1 MSFSTIAPIYDRFN
15 DLDVYEQWL
24 DFTLSSL
31 DQAPSKV
38 LDVACGTGWFT
49 QLLEPFCQSITAFDI
64 DEGMLKIAS
73 KEQLPTSTITYQQAD
88 MLNLAAFDEDFDLVT
103 CYADSLCFLEKQAD
117 VAVALKEIYQRLAKG
132 GTFLFDVWTPYQ
144 VSKAFDGFSYFDSDE
159 TAAIMWDSESEV
171 DKLEVSHY
179 LTVFD
184 KETGQTGKDLYH
196 RHDVILTERTYPLEA
211 YQRLLKAAGFNLKK
225 VEVLVDFGAK
235 YYDATKHSKADRWFF
250 RCVK

>member
-49 QLLEPFCQSITAFDI
+49 QLLEPFCQSITAIDI

-73 KEQLPTSTITYQQAD
+73 KEQLPTSSIMYQQAD
-88 MLNLAAFDEDFDLVT
+88 MLNLASFDEDFDLVT
-103 CYADSLCFLEKQAD
+103 CYADSLCFLQDQAD
-117 VAVALKEIYQRLAKG
+117 VAAALKEMYQRLTKS
-132 GTFLFDVWTPYQ
+132 GTLLFDVWTPYQ
-144 VSKAFDGFSYFDSDE
+144 VSQAFDSFNYFDSDE
-159 TAAIMWDSESEV
+159 TAAILWDSEVEV

-184 KETGQTGKDLYH
+184 KQSGHTGKDLYQ
-196 RHDVILTERTYPLEA
+196 RHDVILTERTYPLEI
-211 YQRLLKAAGFNLKK
+211 YQRLLQAAGFDLNKM
-225 VEVLVDFGAK
+225 EVLVDFGAA
-235 YYDATKHSKADRWFF
+235 YYDETKHSKADRWFF